1 MRNLRRFGAVVLV
14 MAFVALPAWP
24 QAGKKKDAPLP
35 SDKPDGSKLAAGKY
49 AGVLKSTPN
58 SDRMFDVEMPAPGGK
73 KVVVEFQMAENA
85 KVRTMLLPETF
96 DSKGNPKKYTPKE
109 LAELKGK
116 DRTLPGYESSVEGLA
131 AGQTVTLTLAAVSKT
146 PAPAGKKKEDDDAPK
161 ASVEKARQVRLVVIT
176 SAPEG
181 SEGGGPRTKK

>member
-116 DRTLPGYESSVEGLA
+116 DRTLPGYESSVEGLG
-131 AGQTVTLTLAAVSKT
+131 AGQTVTLTLAARA
-146 PAPAGKKKEDDDAPK
+146 PAPPGKKKDDAEK

-181 SEGGGPRTKK
+181 TDGGPRKKK